1 MGDDATPV
9 VPPTCARCGVVP
21 ASEDR
26 VDTSDRA
33 FCRRCFELLQAELHG
48 AIASM
53 SQDVAYGRAAVG
65 AVLGG
70 AAGAAVWWAFT
81 VFTKIAFGLVAVAIG
96 VLVGKGTVTFAG
108 GKRSRGLQVLSA
120 TVALVAFLI
129 ASYLVNM
136 TFINQALE
144 KQGEAWRLGFPPPS
158 VGVFWWALSLNF
170 GVMELVFAGITLY
183 QAWVLPQPLA
193 VPGMRAS

>member
-1 MGDDATPV
+1 MGDGTTPV
-9 VPPTCARCGVVP
+9 VAPACARCGVTP
-21 ASEDR
+21 GPEDR

-33 FCRRCFELLQAELHG
+33 FCRPCFVLLEAELQG
-48 AIASM
+48 ALASM
-53 SQDVAYGRAAVG
+53 SRDVAYGRAAVG

-70 AAGAAVWWAFT
+70 AAGAAAWWAFT

-108 GKRSRGLQVLSA
+108 GKRSRGLQMLSA
-120 TVALVAFLI
+120 TVALVAFVV

-144 KQGEAWRLGFPPPS
+144 QQGQPWRLGFPPPS
-158 VGVFWWALSLNF
+158 IAVFWWALSLNF
-170 GVMELVFAGITLY
+170 GIMELVFAALTLY

-193 VPGMRAS
+193 VPGRRTA